1 MMTEKT
7 LKYPSENTRT
17 EILDELLDRDLTAL
31 DIADILGIN
40 ESAVRRHLN
49 RLEKNGL
56 IDSYFEKASK
66 GRPKKY
72 FEITEEGEKLF
83 PKETELLLNILI
95 KSLRDRMDE
104 KGLKELSD
112 VVAEEL
118 KKYFPEVDEEDG
130 LEKRIEKIVKGSDE
144 LGFYSSY
151 GKEGDH
157 YTIKHKNCVFGD
169 LPAEQAS
176 WICSIHRKVVSDIL
190 GSVDIE
196 QEKSMQEGDKI
207 CVQKVGV

>member
-1 MMTEKT
+1 MMTEKR
-7 LKYPSENTRT
+7 LNYPSENTRT
-17 EILDELLDRDLTAL
+17 EILDELLGRDLTAL

-56 IDSYFEKASK
+56 IDSYFEKASQ

-72 FEITEEGEKLF
+72 FEITEEGKKLF
-83 PKETELLLNILI
+83 PKETELILNILI
-95 KSLRDRMDE
+95 KSLRAKMDE
-104 KGLKELSD
+104 EELKEISN
-112 VVAEEL
+112 VVAKEL
-118 KKYFPEVDEEDG
+118 KKYFPDVDEKDD
-130 LEKRIEKIVKGSDE
+130 LEKRIEKITKGSDE

-151 GKEGDH
+151 SKEEDH
-157 YTIKHKNCVFGD
+157 YTMKHKNCVFGD

-196 QEKSMQEGDKI
+196 QEKSMLKGDKI
-207 CVQKVGV
+207 CLQKVGV

>member
-1 MMTEKT
+1 MTENP

-17 EILDELLDRDLTAL
+17 EILDELLGRDLTAL
-31 DIADILGIN
+31 DIADILDIN

-56 IDSYFEKASK
+56 IESYFEKASK

-72 FEITEEGEKLF
+72 FSITEEGEKLF
-83 PKETELLLNILI
+83 PKESDLILNILI
-95 KSLRDRMDE
+95 KALKERMDE
-104 KGLKELSD
+104 KELDEISD
-112 VVAEEL
+112 LVAEEL
-118 KKYFPEVDEEDG
+118 KEYFPEVGEEEDI
-130 LEKRIEKIVKGSDE
+130 EKRVEKFVEGSKE

-151 GKEGDH
+151 GKEEDH
-157 YTIKHKNCVFGD
+157 YTMKHKNCVFGD

-176 WICSIHRKVVSDIL
+176 WICRIHRKAVSDIL

-196 QEKSMQEGDKI
+196 QEKSMHEGDKI
-207 CVQKVGV
+207 CLQKVGV

>member
-1 MMTEKT
+1 MTEKT

-17 EILDELLDRDLTAL
+17 EILDELLGQDLTAI
-31 DIADILGIN
+31 DIADILSIN

-83 PKETELLLNILI
+83 PKETELILNILI
-95 KSLRDRMDE
+95 KSIKDRMDE
-104 KGLKELSD
+104 EELKEIADL
-112 VVAEEL
+112 VAEEL
-118 KKYFPEVDEEDG
+118 KEYFPEVEEKEDI
-130 LEKRIEKIVKGSDE
+130 EKRIEKFVKSSKE

-151 GKEGDH
+151 SKEEDH
-157 YTIKHKNCVFGD
+157 YTMKHKNCVFGD

-190 GSVDIE
+190 GPVDIE
-196 QEKSMQEGDKI
+196 QEKSMVEGDKI
-207 CVQKVGV
+207 CLQKVGV